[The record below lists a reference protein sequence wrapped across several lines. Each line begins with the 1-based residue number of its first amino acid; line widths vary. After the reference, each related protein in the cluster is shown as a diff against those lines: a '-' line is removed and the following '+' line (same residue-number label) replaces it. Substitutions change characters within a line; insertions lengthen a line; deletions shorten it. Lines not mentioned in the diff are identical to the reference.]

1 METVHRDSLPKN
13 RFEGVRECRL
23 VMDSRVFGDD
33 PGRQAWQG
41 LGNFVYLADASLIP
55 KGQTMMHDHRE
66 IDVITVMLKGR
77 LEHEGSLEHGQS
89 LSENDVQVQR
99 AGGEGFSHNEINPD
113 DSDNRLLQIWV
124 LPERKGEPAAYR
136 LYKTGLGGST
146 RIYGGEP
153 GQHDAFPSVTCI
165 EILELKALQSVD
177 IDVPCLAYLARGEG
191 FVSEDSISEGCLIRA
206 EQLTFDATE
215 DSQLLVI
222 HAGR

>member
-1 METVHRDSLPKN
+1 MEIVHRDKLPRN

-23 VMDSRVFGDD
+23 VMDARVFGDD
-33 PGRQAWQG
+33 PGRRAWQG
-41 LGNFVYLADASLIP
+41 LGNFVYLADAHLVP
-55 KGQTMMHDHRE
+55 KGQTRTHDHRE
-66 IDVITVMLKGR
+66 IDVITVMLDGR

-113 DSDNRLLQIWV
+113 DTDNRLLQMWV
-124 LPERKGEPAAYR
+124 LPEKEGEPAAYR
-136 LYKTGLGGST
+136 LYRTGKGGPM

-153 GQHDAFPSVTCI
+153 GQDDTFPSATCI
-165 EILELKALQSVD
+165 EILELKAYQSVD
-177 IDVPCLAYLARGEG
+177 IDMPCMAYLARGRG

-215 DSQLLVI
+215 DSQLLVV